1 MAFVETRV
9 NDGLIIYGTDG
20 GAEYSTDIVTLN
32 SGFEQRNQNWINGRG
47 QWNLGDRVVVQSEA
61 DTLNAFFRAR
71 KGRAVGF
78 RFKDWL
84 DYQDGG
90 HGILATTSTSNT
102 PANPGTGNGNSVYQ
116 MYKSYLSGGAY
127 DYRQIRKPVAGTIKV
142 YRNGTLATAGTANGN
157 YAIDTTTGLITW
169 VNDSVIVVTGITQA
183 NPGVVTTFTAHGL
196 TTGQQ
201 VMITGI
207 GGMTQVNNILHTVS
221 VIDSTHFSIE
231 NTSAYTAFTSG
242 GLMQKFPQ
250 LSDTLTWTGEFDVPV
265 RFDTDKF
272 LARFDN
278 ANITSPGVVAGGY
291 YYIARLPIVEIRV

>member
-71 KGRAVGF
+71 KGRAIGF

-90 HGILATTSTSNT
+90 SGILATTSTSNT
-102 PANPGTGNGNSVYQ
+102 PTNPGTGNGNSVYQ

-127 DYRQIRKPVAGTIKV
+127 DYRQIRKPVAGTVKV
-142 YRNGTLATAGTANGN
+142 YRNGTLATAGGANGN

-169 VNDSVIVVTGITQA
+169 VNDLVVSITNITQA
-183 NPGVVTTFTAHGL
+183 TNGVVTTATAHGL
-196 TTGQQ
+196 TTGWQ
-201 VMITGI
+201 VMMSGVA
-207 GGMTQVNNILHTVS
+207 GMVEVNGILHTVS
-221 VIDSTHFSIE
+221 VLTSTTFSIE
-231 NTSAYTAFTSG
+231 NTTTYHAYTSG
-242 GLMQKFPQ
+242 GSVQKFPQ
-250 LSDTLTWTGEFDVPV
+250 TSDALTWTGEFDVPV